1 MDMPRKLT
9 VSMLSVTV
17 IMLSDIV
24 ESVMLENEEALE
36 DKGGNRGRRRR
47 GLRFRP
53 WRDTLVW
60 SVVLTNQKSL
70 ILSSEPCIKC
80 YLCDMISI

>member
-1 MDMPRKLT
+1 M
-9 VSMLSVTV
+9 
-17 IMLSDIV
+17 MLSDIV

-36 DKGGNRGRRRR
+36 DKGGSRGRRRL

-60 SVVLTNQKSL
+60 SIILKSL
-70 ILSSEPCIKC
+70 GL
-80 YLCDMISI
+80 

>member
-1 MDMPRKLT
+1 
-9 VSMLSVTV
+9 MLSVTV
-17 IMLSDIV
+17 IILSDMV

-36 DKGGNRGRRRR
+36 DNGGSRGRRRL

-60 SVVLTNQKSL
+60 SNIFKNWKQNIVSWKSV
-70 ILSSEPCIKC
+70 C
-80 YLCDMISI
+80 